1 MQSVRRVL
9 IVIYRVLP
17 VLLIRILGPLLR
29 ARGGQDSAFLDRFS
43 IPYPLAVYG
52 MGEGHW
58 GNKVE
63 TFGLI
68 GCGRLLDLGCGPGQ
82 WLPLLARHNAEVIGV
97 DVDPTLLKA
106 ARETADPEHRVTLVR
121 SRAESL
127 CFRGATFDA
136 VLCYSVLMYTDYEA
150 TLREISRVL
159 KPGGRL
165 VVGLTG
171 FGYYLKHVFDGLRHN
186 RVEALRYGIEPIA
199 VTFGRALIGRRS
211 QAMTF
216 WTGRAI
222 SRILALRGFDVVR
235 VWGDRYDPLWPTSYA
250 GAHFYFCVEARK
262 RF

>member
-1 MQSVRRVL
+1 
-9 IVIYRVLP
+9 
-17 VLLIRILGPLLR
+17 
-29 ARGGQDSAFLDRFS
+29 
-43 IPYPLAVYG
+43 
-52 MGEGHW
+52 MGEAHW
-58 GNKVE
+58 ENKVE

-82 WLPLLARHNAEVIGV
+82 WLPPLARHNAAVVGV

-106 ARETADPEHRVTLVR
+106 ARETADPKHSVMLVR

-127 CFRGATFDA
+127 CFQDATFDA
-136 VLCYSVLMYTDYEA
+136 VLCYSVLMYTDFDA

-165 VVGLTG
+165 IVGLMG
-171 FGYYLKHVFDGLRHN
+171 FGYYLKHVVDGLRHD
-186 RVEALRYGIEPIA
+186 RVEALRYGIGPIA
-199 VTFGRALIGRRS
+199 ATFGQALVGRPA

-222 SRILALRGFDVVR
+222 SRTLAPLGFDVVR
-235 VWGDRYDPLWPTSYA
+235 LWGDRYDPAWPTSYA
-250 GAHFYFCVEARK
+250 GSHFYFCVEARK